1 LCVGYGVVE
10 AIMKRSSSEAF
21 GARNFK
27 GVPSP
32 LRNGS
37 QPDPFGFKKDEQ
49 DKADQ
54 QFETEGLCVVP
65 SSVNESKKQAIEKPK
80 RHKRE
85 FETEASE
92 KFFDPQHR
100 WISQS
105 DRPIGS

>member
-1 LCVGYGVVE
+1 MCVGHGVVE
-10 AIMKRSSSEAF
+10 AIMKRSRSEAF

-37 QPDPFGFKKDEQ
+37 QPDPFGFKKDER
-49 DKADQ
+49 DAADRQ
-54 QFETEGLCVVP
+54 SETEGLRVVP
-65 SSVNESKKQAIEKPK
+65 SSVNESKQPPLAHKRPK
-80 RHKRE
+80 RQ
-85 FETEASE
+85 FESSASD
-92 KFFDPQHR
+92 KFFDPQHS